1 MAKGLFWRLP
11 PSFLPSRPF
20 SSSRS
25 RARSLGRQM
34 GKAQGMHDEQGVES
48 VGEGEGSK
56 LKSNPT
62 WHCNQSNDSIS
73 WLQLTHAS
81 CSDFMN
87 VVQGSCCQTRR
98 NCGVSTFRDSSSK
111 WMAWM
116 DLFSEFIHMPK
127 KWIMRNKKERR
138 RVGVPE

>member
-11 PSFLPSRPF
+11 SARPF
-20 SSSRS
+20 SLPRQTDKW
-25 RARSLGRQM
+25 GRHK
-34 GKAQGMHDEQGVES
+34 GGVHDEQGVES

-62 WHCNQSNDSIS
+62 WHYNQSNDSIS
-73 WLQLTHAS
+73 WLQLTQAS

-98 NCGVSTFRDSSSK
+98 NCGVSTFSDS
-111 WMAWM
+111 
-116 DLFSEFIHMPK
+116 SEFIHMPK
-127 KWIMRNKKERR
+127 KWIMRNKEKEERE